1 MKNKIAWAGAFAL
14 VSFVTIEFGVIGI
27 LPEIARFYRIEI
39 KTAGYLLSG
48 FAMVVALA
56 GPLITAFTVGINRR
70 ALMLLGIL
78 LFLISALIPI
88 FTPPFWL
95 LLIVRVLPAFL
106 HSTLVSI
113 AVNAAMNDASGEKK
127 HQMMSVVIGGIAI
140 ATITTIPFATYIAG
154 WLNSWQISYAIQ
166 AAISILAFIVIW
178 KTYPSMPVLERK
190 NVNSQL
196 RVIQNPVFI
205 WSSIATLLM
214 NGTMFTT
221 YSYFAEYLKYQLHIS
236 SSHVGS
242 LMLVF
247 GVCGILGNT
256 LTGRLLSKNVTY
268 TMAFFV
274 IGLCSTTFLLIS
286 IGSYTSIITIYL
298 VVSIWGFFH
307 TPCFVNGQ
315 AYMIEVAQEAAELAN
330 SISISCGNLGISL
343 GTFISGLYISKYGI
357 SVSPKVMLC
366 SAIITLTAMSIKH
379 FVQHKKI

>member
-154 WLNSWQISYAIQ
+154 WLYN
-166 AAISILAFIVIW
+166 
-178 KTYPSMPVLERK
+178 
-190 NVNSQL
+190 
-196 RVIQNPVFI
+196 
-205 WSSIATLLM
+205 
-214 NGTMFTT
+214 
-221 YSYFAEYLKYQLHIS
+221 
-236 SSHVGS
+236 
-242 LMLVF
+242 
-247 GVCGILGNT
+247 
-256 LTGRLLSKNVTY
+256 
-268 TMAFFV
+268 
-274 IGLCSTTFLLIS
+274 
-286 IGSYTSIITIYL
+286 II
-298 VVSIWGFFH
+298 
-307 TPCFVNGQ
+307 
-315 AYMIEVAQEAAELAN
+315 E
-330 SISISCGNLGISL
+330 
-343 GTFISGLYISKYGI
+343 K
-357 SVSPKVMLC
+357 
-366 SAIITLTAMSIKH
+366 
-379 FVQHKKI
+379 